1 MEVNLSKSQ
10 IFFFNT
16 PIQIQ
21 RHIMQLLGFTRSV
34 LPSKYLGIPLIDNL
48 LRNTSWEDLL
58 SNFRKALASWTFY
71 SLNMLGCLILL
82 KSVLQALPIYAFSA
96 LAASNIIL
104 ITLRNIQRNFLSQGS
119 KEGCKL
125 ALVSWKKKR
134 VNQSTQGD
142 SVSEILLFSINSSV
156 QKSIGDG

>member
-1 MEVNLSKSQ
+1 MDDILLMGIPTFHEGLWIHTVINLFCEASGMEFNLSKSW

-21 RHIMQLLGFTRSV
+21 NHITQLLGFTQSV
-34 LPSKYLGIPLIDNL
+34 LPSKYLGLPLIDNP
-48 LRNTSWEDLL
+48 LRNTSWEDIF
-58 SNFRKALASWTFY
+58 STFRKNLASWTFH
-71 SLNMLGCLILL
+71 SLNLLGHLILL

-125 ALVSWKKKR
+125 ALVSW
-134 VNQSTQGD
+134 
-142 SVSEILLFSINSSV
+142 
-156 QKSIGDG
+156 

>member
-21 RHIMQLLGFTRSV
+21 RHIMQLLGFTRSI
-34 LPSKYLGIPLIDNL
+34 LPSKYLGLPLIDNP

-58 SNFRKALASWTFY
+58 SNFRKKLASWTFR
-71 SLNMLGCLILL
+71 SLNLPGRLILL

-96 LAASNIIL
+96 LAAPNLSS
-104 ITLRNIQRNFLSQGS
+104 TL
-119 KEGCKL
+119 
-125 ALVSWKKKR
+125 
-134 VNQSTQGD
+134 
-142 SVSEILLFSINSSV
+142 
-156 QKSIGDG
+156 